1 MGDVCNVVE
10 HDGTCNYQESGWW
23 YFCCFSAILC
33 DKGLKPAPKYSSRM
47 EQNNTYIYI
56 YGNLLFFLRRSSSI
70 SISMSIYWRCGH
82 DIYIHLLSCLQRPNA
97 TPPIGDGSL
106 LNPSPNNQFLAK
118 WPRGESIGAA
128 IMVSFLYRAFLGPPG
143 PAGFSKPLRMETNKP
158 TPRARRNS
166 VFPSHQSVG
175 SLRRSAGMG

>member
-47 EQNNTYIYI
+47 EQNDIYI

-70 SISMSIYWRCGH
+70 SISMSISWRCGH
-82 DIYIHLLSCLQRPNA
+82 DIYIHVLSCLQRPNA
-97 TPPIGDGSL
+97 TPIGDGSL
-106 LNPSPNNQFLAK
+106 LNPSPNNQF
-118 WPRGESIGAA
+118 
-128 IMVSFLYRAFLGPPG
+128 
-143 PAGFSKPLRMETNKP
+143 
-158 TPRARRNS
+158 
-166 VFPSHQSVG
+166 PS
-175 SLRRSAGMG
+175 